1 MNDVTNKDIQRN
13 LQFRN
18 VDLRSLKILP
28 GEIRCKLNKKN
39 SNFVTAQY
47 VVLLFSCIQ
56 TRPLDSPK

>member
-1 MNDVTNKDIQRN
+1 MNGITNKDIQRN

-28 GEIRCKLNKKN
+28 GEIRSKLNNKN
-39 SNFVTAQY
+39 SHFGTAQC
-47 VVLLFSCIQ
+47 VVLLVSCIQ